1 MTFRVGMPVKCID
14 ATGRFKW
21 AGDPLVEGQT
31 YFVRSIGIGRLT
43 GNRCI
48 WLVGM
53 RNRVRRRGILDEDA
67 GYYASR
73 FRPAVSPG
81 ISFDASIPAD
91 PDSEQYDNRRRVP
104 VSEWG
109 CSA

>member
-14 ATGRFKW
+14 ATGRYKW

-43 GNRCI
+43 GDRCI

-53 RNRVRRRGILDEDA
+53 RNRVRRSGILDEDA
-67 GYYASR
+67 GYRASR
-73 FRPAVSPG
+73 FRPAVSPKSEV
-81 ISFDASIPAD
+81 SFTTGAD
-91 PDSEQYDNRRRVP
+91 PDSEQYDNRHRVP